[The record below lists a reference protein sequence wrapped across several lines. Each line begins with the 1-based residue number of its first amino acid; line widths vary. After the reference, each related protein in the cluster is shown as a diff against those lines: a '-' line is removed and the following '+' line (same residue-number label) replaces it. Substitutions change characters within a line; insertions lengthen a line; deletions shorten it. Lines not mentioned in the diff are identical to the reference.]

1 MTIPSNDV
9 RDYPNMKRTA
19 DEMFSVINARS
30 PYRER
35 DTHNLIVVR
44 YYYVD
49 QNAFVAEYDFRG
61 EAGSMSIEFGS
72 RGRRTGLKNRK
83 DPPFESIFRWVEKKG
98 LHANRRRSKITGR
111 YLRSFSLKQVTYGIM
126 HHIGELG
133 TRPKGWGRALAEE
146 IFERYEE
153 RFSDAFAADVE
164 YQVNK
169 YYPDL
174 V

>member
-1 MTIPSNDV
+1 MNLPSNDV

-19 DEMFSVINARS
+19 DEMFSEINARS
-30 PYRER
+30 PYQER
-35 DTHNLIVVR
+35 DTHNLVVVN

-49 QNAFVAEYDFRG
+49 QNFFVAEYDFHG
-61 EAGSMSIEFGS
+61 FAGTMSIEFGS
-72 RGRRTGLKNRK
+72 RGRSTGLKNRK
-83 DPPFESIFRWVEKKG
+83 DPPFESIFRWVQKKG
-98 LHANRRRSKITGR
+98 INPRRRRSKVTGR
-111 YLRSFSLKQVTYGIM
+111 YLRSFTLKQVTYGIM

-146 IFERYEE
+146 IFAQYEE